1 MPKNKTS
8 NKQQIMG
15 QMDVVTIEKTV
26 FKEIKN
32 RNRAEARIDR

>member
-1 MPKNKTS
+1 MPKNKTN

-15 QMDVVTIEKTV
+15 QMDVVTIKKTV

-32 RNRAEARIDR
+32 RNRAEERIDR